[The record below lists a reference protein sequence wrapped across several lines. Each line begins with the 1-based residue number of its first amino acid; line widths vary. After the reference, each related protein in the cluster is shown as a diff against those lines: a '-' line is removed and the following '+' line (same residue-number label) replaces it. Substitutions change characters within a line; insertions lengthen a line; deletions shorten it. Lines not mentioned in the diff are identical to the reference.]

1 MKHISESLHNYIQK
15 DLSIYIN
22 YNMEIHDRD
31 DIINIREIDD
41 IILNTQLTVLYTLYR
56 IKNLK

>member
-31 DIINIREIDD
+31 DII
-41 IILNTQLTVLYTLYR
+41 LNTQLTVLYTLYR